1 MTPSS
6 SGSTGPTTRVP
17 RLTYFVSTDSQPRV
31 RRAADLTTAILGLL
45 LTAVG
50 VYGVYQ
56 VTATEKA
63 IADLVAAQASWLTSV
78 MELVFTFGLIYAVA
92 VIVVMV
98 RMGPKMRSALRDVLI
113 AAIVSI
119 VLAVVLT
126 QSLHGEWPYVLP
138 ELGLES
144 PVPRMP
150 VLRVVLVVATLVA
163 ASPHIGRPMRR
174 LDWFTIVLSAMAAV
188 ALGYADPSAAIGSMG
203 IGMLIAGSV
212 LFAFGS
218 PRGYPDPNQVADAL
232 DGMGLAVNGVRLDP
246 DQTWGVRRLVGTA
259 EDGSTLAIKAYGRD
273 ASDNARLAKAWRM
286 LWYRE
291 GGRAVSY
298 SRLQAVE
305 HEALVAVM
313 AGRAGASAIE
323 VIAAGETSSEIAL
336 LVQQGGLR
344 SLRDVDAAEISDDV
358 LTLIWRDVGRLH
370 EASIS
375 HGSLTTK
382 AVLYGDS
389 GHVISDFTFASL
401 VAAESDQAQ
410 DVVEFLFSTTLLF
423 GAARAVDTAVAGLG
437 RDRLV
442 STLPYLQLP
451 AVSRGTRKEADDAKA
466 TMKEIQAAVTEA
478 TGESLPE
485 PVKLRRVSVRNLAT
499 ALLLLLALGAL
510 VPMIAGIDFAEV
522 WAILQDA
529 SWSLIVAAL
538 AVGQTMF
545 IPQAMGM
552 MFAVTASLPFWPL
565 VALQVAIMFIGLAVP
580 SVAGRVAMNSAF
592 LHKFGVGVTES
603 VTQGAIDSFS
613 GFLVEVSILVLVFL
627 AGGLDLGI
635 DFESGEVSWGIVILV
650 VVGIALLTMAAFRRI
665 RRLRERVLPV
675 IQESW
680 GSFVAVLKEP
690 GRAVGILTSN
700 LVTRLVMAAA
710 LWLILEAIHTPISFG
725 ACLVA
730 VVATNLL
737 QGLVPVPGGIGV
749 TETVMTGF
757 LVALGVEENA
767 AFAATITWRV
777 ITFYLPSLQG
787 FFAMHWLERHEYL

>member
-1 MTPSS
+1 MTSAVQ
-6 SGSTGPTTRVP
+6 GGTGPTRKL

-31 RRAADLTTAILGLL
+31 RRAADLTTAVFGLL
-45 LTAVG
+45 LTVIG
-50 VYGVYQ
+50 VYGVDHLA
-56 VTATEKA
+56 ATEGA
-63 IADLVAAQASWLTSV
+63 IADLVAAQASWLTAV
-78 MELVFTFGLIYAVA
+78 TELVFTFGLIYAVS

-98 RMGPKMRSALRDVLI
+98 RMGPRMRSALRDVLV
-113 AAIVSI
+113 AVVGSM

-126 QSLHGEWPYVLP
+126 LALHGDWPYVFP
-138 ELGLES
+138 EFGLES
-144 PVPRMP
+144 PDPRMP
-150 VLRVVLVVATLVA
+150 VLRVVLIVATLVA
-163 ASPHIGRPMRR
+163 ASPHLGRPMRR
-174 LDWFTIVLSAMAAV
+174 LDWFTIGLSALAAV
-188 ALGYADPSAAIGSMG
+188 SLGYADPSDAIGSVG
-203 IGMLIAGSV
+203 IGMVVAGSV

-232 DGMGLAVNGVRLDP
+232 DGMGLAVTEVQLDP
-246 DQTWGVRRLVGTA
+246 EQTWGVRRLVGTA
-259 EDGSTLAIKAYGRD
+259 QDGSTLAIKAYGRD
-273 ASDNARLAKAWRM
+273 ASDNARIAKAWRM

-291 GGRAVSY
+291 GGRSVSY

-313 AGRAGASAIE
+313 AGRTGASAIE

-336 LVQQGGLR
+336 LVQRGGLP
-344 SLRDVDAAEISDDV
+344 SLREVEAVEIGDDV
-358 LTLIWRDVGRLH
+358 LKRIWQDVGRLH
-370 EASIS
+370 DASIS
-375 HGSLTTK
+375 HGSLTTN

-389 GHVISDFTFASL
+389 GHVIRDFTFGSL
-401 VAAESDQAQ
+401 VASESDRAQ
-410 DVVEFLFSTTLLF
+410 DVVELLFSMALLF
-423 GAARAVDTAVAGLG
+423 GSARAVDAAVAGLG
-437 RDRLV
+437 SERLV

-466 TMKEIQAAVTEA
+466 TMKEIQEAVTEA
-478 TGESLPE
+478 TGEGLPE

-510 VPMIAGIDFAEV
+510 VPMIAGIDFVEV
-522 WAILQDA
+522 WSILQDA
-529 SWSLIVAAL
+529 TWSLIVSAL

-545 IPQAMGM
+545 MPQAMGM
-552 MFAVTASLPFWPL
+552 MFAVTVSLPFWPL
-565 VALQVAIMFIGLAVP
+565 VTLQVAIMFIGLAVP
-580 SVAGRVAMNSAF
+580 SAAGRVAMNSAF

-613 GFLVEVSILVLVFL
+613 GFLVEASILILAFL
-627 AGGLDLGI
+627 AGGFDLGVSL
-635 DFESGEVSWGIVILV
+635 ESGDVSWGIVILV
-650 VVGIALLTMAAFRRI
+650 VAGIALITVAAFWRI
-665 RRLRERVLPV
+665 RRLREKVLPV

-710 LWLILEAIHTPISFG
+710 LWLVLEAINTPISFA

-757 LVALGVEENA
+757 LVALGVDENA

>member
-1 MTPSS
+1 M
-6 SGSTGPTTRVP
+6 
-17 RLTYFVSTDSQPRV
+17 
-31 RRAADLTTAILGLL
+31 RRAADAAAAVVGLML
-45 LTAVG
+45 VTVG
-50 VYGVYQ
+50 VYGIDH
-56 VTATEKA
+56 VTATEGA
-63 IADLVAAQASWLTSV
+63 IADLVAAQASWLASV
-78 MELVFTFGLIYAVA
+78 MELAFTFGLIYAVA

-98 RMGPKMRSALRDVLI
+98 RTGPRMRSALRDVLI
-113 AAIVSI
+113 AAMGSA
-119 VLAVVLT
+119 VLAVVVT
-126 QSLHGEWPYVLP
+126 QTIHGEWPYVFP
-138 ELGLES
+138 ELGLEN
-144 PVPRMP
+144 PDPRMP
-150 VLRVVLVVATLVA
+150 ILRVVLVVATLVA
-163 ASPHIGRPMRR
+163 ASPHLGRPMRR
-174 LDWFTIVLSAMAAV
+174 LDWFTIGLSALAAV
-188 ALGYADPSAAIGSMG
+188 SLGYADPSDAIGSMG
-203 IGMLIAGSV
+203 IGMLVAGSV

-232 DGMGLAVNGVRLDP
+232 VGMGLAVTEVQLDP
-246 DQTWGVRRLVGTA
+246 EQTWGVRRLVCTA

-273 ASDNARLAKAWRM
+273 ASDNARIAKAWRM

-291 GGRAVSY
+291 GGRSVSY

-336 LVQQGGLR
+336 LVQRGGLP
-344 SLRDVDAAEISDDV
+344 SLRDVDAVEIGDDV
-358 LTLIWRDVGRLH
+358 LKRIWQDVGRLH
-370 EASIS
+370 DASIS
-375 HGSLTTK
+375 HGSLTTS
-382 AVLYGDS
+382 AVLFGDS
-389 GHVISDFTFASL
+389 GHVIRDFTFGSL
-401 VAAESDQAQ
+401 VASESDRAQ
-410 DVVEFLFSTTLLF
+410 DVVELLFSMALLF
-423 GAARAVDTAVAGLG
+423 GSARAVDAAVAGLG
-437 RDRLV
+437 SERLV

-466 TMKEIQAAVTEA
+466 TMKEIQEAVTEV

-522 WAILQDA
+522 WSILQDA
-529 SWSLIVAAL
+529 TWSLLVAAL
-538 AVGQTMF
+538 AIGQTMF

-552 MFAVTASLPFWPL
+552 MFAVTVSLPFWPL

-580 SVAGRVAMNSAF
+580 SAAGRVAMNSAF

-613 GFLVEVSILVLVFL
+613 GFLVEVSILILALL
-627 AGGLDLGI
+627 AGGFDLGI
-635 DFESGEVSWGIVILV
+635 DFESGDVSWAIVILV
-650 VVGIALLTMAAFRRI
+650 VVGIALLTVAALHRI
-665 RRLRERVLPV
+665 RRLREKVLPV

-700 LVTRLVMAAA
+700 LVTRLVMAAV

-730 VVATNLL
+730 VVATNIL

-757 LVALGVEENA
+757 LVALGVDENA

>member
-1 MTPSS
+1 MT
-6 SGSTGPTTRVP
+6 SGAQGGTGPTRKL

-31 RRAADLTTAILGLL
+31 RRAADLTTAVFGLM
-45 LTAVG
+45 LTAIG
-50 VYGVYQ
+50 VYGVDHF
-56 VTATEKA
+56 TATEVA
-63 IADLVAAQASWLTSV
+63 IADLVAAQASWLTAV
-78 MELVFTFGLIYAVA
+78 MELVFTFGLIYALA
-92 VIVVMV
+92 VILVMV
-98 RMGPKMRSALRDVLI
+98 RMGPRMRSALRDVLI
-113 AAIVSI
+113 AVVGSM

-126 QSLHGEWPYVLP
+126 LALHGEWPYVFP
-138 ELGLES
+138 EFGLES
-144 PVPRMP
+144 PDPRMP
-150 VLRVVLVVATLVA
+150 VLRVVLIVATLVA
-163 ASPHIGRPMRR
+163 ASPHLGRPMRR
-174 LDWFTIVLSAMAAV
+174 LDWFTIGLSALAAV
-188 ALGYADPSAAIGSMG
+188 SLGYADPSDAIGSMG
-203 IGMLIAGSV
+203 IGMLVAGSV

-218 PRGYPDPNQVADAL
+218 PRGYPDPNQVAEAL
-232 DGMGLAVNGVRLDP
+232 DRMGLAARDVRLDP
-246 DQTWGVRRLVGTA
+246 EQTWGVRRLVGTA
-259 EDGSTLAIKAYGRD
+259 QDGSALAIKAYGRD
-273 ASDNARLAKAWRM
+273 ASDNARIAKAWRM

-291 GGRAVSY
+291 GGRSVSY

-313 AGRAGASAIE
+313 AGRTGASAIE

-336 LVQQGGLR
+336 LVQRGGLP
-344 SLRDVDAAEISDDV
+344 SLREVEAVEIGDDV
-358 LTLIWRDVGRLH
+358 LKRIWQDVGRLH
-370 EASIS
+370 DASIS
-375 HGSLTTK
+375 HGSLTTN

-389 GHVISDFTFASL
+389 GHVIRDFTFGSL
-401 VAAESDQAQ
+401 VASESDRAQ
-410 DVVEFLFSTTLLF
+410 DVVELLFSMALLF
-423 GAARAVDTAVAGLG
+423 GSARAVDAAVAGLG
-437 RDRLV
+437 SERLV

-451 AVSRGTRKEADDAKA
+451 AVSRGTRKEAEDAKA

-478 TGESLPE
+478 TGEGLPE

-510 VPMIAGIDFAEV
+510 VPMIAGIDFVEV
-522 WAILQDA
+522 WSILQDA
-529 SWSLIVAAL
+529 TWSLILSAL

-545 IPQAMGM
+545 MPQAMGM
-552 MFAVTASLPFWPL
+552 MFAVTVSLPFWPL
-565 VALQVAIMFIGLAVP
+565 VTLQVAIMFIGLAVP
-580 SVAGRVAMNSAF
+580 SAAGRVAMNSAF

-613 GFLVEVSILVLVFL
+613 GFLVEASILILAFL
-627 AGGLDLGI
+627 AGGFDLGVSLEGG
-635 DFESGEVSWGIVILV
+635 DVSWGIVILV
-650 VVGIALLTMAAFRRI
+650 VAGIALITVAAFWRI

-710 LWLILEAIHTPISFG
+710 LWLVLEAIHTPISFG